1 MGDLVSWA
9 ALVLRVGGGLVV
21 LAHGFPKAF
30 GTGKKFEVGRA
41 NLRNTIEKLGLPFPG
56 LWTHGVAVSEV
67 VGGACLLLG
76 LFGPWVAWILAV
88 VMLVATYWK
97 QKTAGFSLGAD
108 LPFALLFMMIA
119 LILLGDGQFSLGALL
134 GLGR

>member
-9 ALVLRVGGGLVV
+9 ALILRVGGGLVV
-21 LAHGFPKAF
+21 LAHGFPKVF

-41 NLRNTIEKLGLPFPG
+41 SLRNIIEKLGLPFPG

-67 VGGACLLLG
+67 VGGALLLVG

-119 LILLGDGQFSLGALL
+119 LIFLGDGQFSLGALL